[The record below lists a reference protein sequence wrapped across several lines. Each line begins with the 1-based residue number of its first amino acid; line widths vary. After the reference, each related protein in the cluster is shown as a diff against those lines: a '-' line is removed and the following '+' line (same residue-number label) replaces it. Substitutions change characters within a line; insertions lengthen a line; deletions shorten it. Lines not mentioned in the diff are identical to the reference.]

1 MTRSMSSAAL
11 LEVFDRLPRARVLV
25 VGDLILDRYTWG
37 NAERLSPEAPVVVL
51 HAGEREDRLGGAANV
66 AHMLQALDAEV
77 LCAGVVG
84 SDAPGAALR
93 SLLNAQQ
100 IDTSAILT
108 DATRPTTLKERF
120 LGKAAARHS
129 QQILRVDTE
138 SRDALDE
145 QLEAELIQRIQAML
159 PEVGAVL
166 VSDYGKGVCSPRLLR
181 AVIDGGRAAGVPVLV
196 DPIRARDYGPYRGAT
211 LLTPNRI
218 EAEMASGHKV
228 RAPEDAFGAAH
239 DLTRRLGLEATVVTL
254 DSDGMVVCWADGREQ
269 HFATRKRAVY
279 DITGA
284 GDMVLA
290 MLGACLAGGADIAD
304 AVRLG
309 NVAGGLEV
317 EHVGVVALSREEIR
331 RDLILTARTGVG
343 KLVSAADIAGL
354 SAAARSR
361 GQRVVF
367 TNGCFDLLHAGHVA
381 GLAEAASQ
389 GDRLV
394 VGLNSDASVRRLKGP
409 QRPVIGQA
417 ERAAM
422 LAALSSVD
430 YVVLF
435 DDETPYDLILQV
447 RPDVLV
453 KGVSYANKRIAGQE
467 FVESYGGRVHLAC
480 EVQGWSTTSLLERL
494 TATHQRHAA

>member
-1 MTRSMSSAAL
+1 MSSAAL
-11 LEVFDRLPRARVLV
+11 LEVFDRLPRTRILV
-25 VGDLILDRYTWG
+25 VGDLLLDRYTWG

-51 HAGEREDRLGGAANV
+51 NAGEREDRLGGAANV
-66 AHMLQALDAEV
+66 AHMLHALEAEV
-77 LCAGVVG
+77 VCAGVTG
-84 SDAPGAALR
+84 CDAAGDSLR
-93 SLLNAQQ
+93 NLLEA
-100 IDTSAILT
+100 IDVDTSAVLV
-108 DATRPTTLKERF
+108 DPTRPTTLKERF

-138 SRDALDE
+138 SREALASS
-145 QLEAELIQRIQAML
+145 LEADLIRRIQAEL
-159 PEVGAVL
+159 PRVSAVL
-166 VSDYGKGVCSPRLLR
+166 VSDYGKGICSPRLLR
-181 AVIDGGRAAGVPVLV
+181 AVIDGARAAGAPVLV

-211 LLTPNRI
+211 LLTPNRV
-218 EAEMASGHKV
+218 EAEMGSGHKV
-228 RAPEDAFGAAH
+228 RTAEDAIGAAH
-239 DLTRRLGLEATVVTL
+239 ELCRRLALEATVVTL
-254 DSDGMVVCWADGREQ
+254 DSDGMVVAWSDGRAH

-290 MLGACLAGGADIAD
+290 MLGICLAGGAGIDD

-317 EHVGVVALSREEIR
+317 EQVGVVALTREEIR
-331 RDLILTARTGVG
+331 RDLIVAARTGVG
-343 KLVSAADIAGL
+343 KLVAVREIGSL
-354 SAAARSR
+354 MAAARSR
-361 GQRVVF
+361 GQRIVF

-381 GLAEAASQ
+381 GLAEAADQ

-422 LAALSSVD
+422 LAALASVD

-435 DDETPYDLILQV
+435 DDETPAELIHQV

-453 KGVSYANKRIAGQE
+453 KGISYAHKRIAGQE
-467 FVESYGGRVHLAC
+467 FVESYGGRVHLAH
-480 EVQGWSTTSLLERL
+480 EVQGWSTTSLIERL
-494 TATHQRHAA
+494 AATNQRHAA